1 MKNFRITTVK
11 WDNDRFTQ
19 VYCTHASE
27 VVELIK
33 SNKVF
38 QELGYEV
45 ARKSPLTGEYST
57 NSYVVKFDPEKN
69 VIQFNNILKIP
80 SAFKSLI

>member
-11 WDNDRFTQ
+11 WDNDKYTEL
-19 VYCTHASE
+19 YCTHASE

-33 SNKVF
+33 SNNVF

-45 ARKSPLTGEYST
+45 AWKSPLNGEYGG
-57 NSYVVKFDPEKN
+57 YVVKFDVEKN
-69 VIQFNNILKIP
+69 VVQFNNIFIIP